1 MFNVL
6 DRSPRPACLLR
17 AARALLRPGGHLLIA
32 SPLPYRPF
40 FFEGGRTFA
49 PLADSSL
56 GSSSTTTI
64 LGYCSSSLPDS
75 NEPLCVLNRQRELA
89 LPRLTAA
96 PTATSSAYL

>member
-40 FFEGGRTFA
+40 FFEGGR
-49 PLADSSL
+49 L
-56 GSSSTTTI
+56 G
-64 LGYCSSSLPDS
+64 C
-75 NEPLCVLNRQRELA
+75 
-89 LPRLTAA
+89 
-96 PTATSSAYL
+96 